1 VVTLPGDR
9 LQGPEIN
16 LARRARFFF
25 FFCSGSL
32 AGMKTTTTDKNPR
45 PLSRRQAA
53 EAMDQLPL
61 SEVLGPS
68 VTRGLTHKQKEFAHH
83 IARGE
88 TGAQAYRLVY
98 SKGAKPM
105 TAGNN
110 AQKLKR
116 DTRVITEAEA
126 YRLAL
131 EGEKQRTPAALRA
144 LVIKTLVDVMI
155 NPETPPAVK
164 INAAKVAGQITE
176 VSAFTERTEVR
187 TISSSEDAKAKIF
200 EELRR
205 LSNAQAVDV
214 DVIRSADSLLD
225 ELNAAAMPE
234 PIAADPADEPTLPT
248 PHPPLS
254 TGGTG
259 ARP

>member
-1 VVTLPGDR
+1 
-9 LQGPEIN
+9 
-16 LARRARFFF
+16 
-25 FFCSGSL
+25 
-32 AGMKTTTTDKNPR
+32 MKATPTPKEPR
-45 PLSRRQAA
+45 PISRRQAA
-53 EAMDQLPL
+53 QAMDQLPL

-98 SKGAKPM
+98 SKTAKPT
-105 TAGNN
+105 TAGNH
-110 AQKLKR
+110 ASRFKKDAR
-116 DTRVITEAEA
+116 IMTEAEA

-155 NPETPPAVK
+155 DPETPPAVK

-234 PIAADPADEPTLPT
+234 PQVVESADELTPPT
-248 PHPPLS
+248 PRPPLS
-254 TGGTG
+254 TGATG